1 MTQKKATPKAVFE
14 ACQQLSISLEEGE
27 SWNRDD
33 VRLLVGGGSFAVID
47 PLIKAWRK
55 LQPMRE
61 VAPSLPSELLLQVA
75 TLLEQQV
82 EGYISEVQQRDEKR
96 ESLFNQ
102 AGMELAENLR
112 QLEERLTSELEEAK
126 FANHDL
132 ESECSRLESELI
144 GSQQESY
151 SQALKLEMMEK
162 ELDQAGL
169 ALKAEK
175 ERHDR
180 NLLQS
185 QKEAEALRL
194 RMAEQNTQ
202 ETNSLKL
209 DYQQQLASQKK
220 QLVDAAELAENRL
233 MRLLDQ
239 SRLEMKE
246 SQGDFEV
253 KLAGFNQ
260 KNQEDQ
266 SIIGQKKLEMKVLVT
281 EVEQRSEQISL
292 LAKENDMLKDRL
304 SQQQSEIIHEDA
316 SDLKAIKDSIALLQ
330 KQLSKS

>member
-82 EGYISEVQQRDEKR
+82 EGYISEVQQRDEQR
-96 ESLFNQ
+96 ESLFNE

-144 GSQQESY
+144 RSQQESY

-162 ELDQAGL
+162 ELAQAGL
-169 ALKAEK
+169 TLKAEK

-209 DYQQQLASQKK
+209 GYQQQLASQKK

-246 SQGDFEV
+246 SQGAFEV

-266 SIIGQKKLEMKVLVT
+266 SIIGQNKLEMKVLAA
-281 EVEQRSEQISL
+281 EVEKRSDQISL

-304 SQQQSEIIHEDA
+304 SQQQSEVTHEDA